1 MLSLIRLL
9 PALHL
14 LVSILAVTVTAA
26 PTVPEPGVQ
35 VVSFMLAQGLKPLAP
50 QKYDEPWTSPSEL
63 DVGIQIGTGS
73 WAYYASRNPSG
84 MIRIMPGL
92 DSTKGLVIGTV
103 KMGEQQKQIY
113 WNHFSKFEYSSK
125 SRFLE
130 EILRSIKHFD
140 FEQDNV
146 QKSFQDH
153 MVEKV
158 NQLQM

>member
-1 MLSLIRLL
+1 MLSLTRLL

-26 PTVPEPGVQ
+26 PTVPESGVQ
-35 VVSFMLAQGLKPLAP
+35 VVSFMLAQELKPLAP

-63 DVGIQIGTGS
+63 DVGIQIGTG
-73 WAYYASRNPSG
+73 AYYASRNPSG

-92 DSTKGLVIGTV
+92 DSTKGLVIGRV

-113 WNHFSKFEYSSK
+113 WNHFSRFEYSSK
-125 SRFLE
+125 SQFLE
-130 EILRSIKHFD
+130 EILGSIKEFD
-140 FEQDNV
+140 FEQNNV
-146 QKSFQDH
+146 EKSFQKS

-158 NQLQM
+158 KQLQM